1 MALELIVLGPAQVG
15 YLKQVIA
22 DLKIASTKKT
32 LKRCR
37 DQIYSALYAIASHKM
52 KKVKSID
59 LKYVR
64 ECYNAQ
70 TLDLTW
76 EFWYEYEE
84 TNGAA

>member
-15 YLKQVIA
+15 YLKQVIG

-37 DQIYSALYAIASHKM
+37 DQIYSALYAIKPLSM

-76 EFWYEYEE
+76 EFWYEHEE